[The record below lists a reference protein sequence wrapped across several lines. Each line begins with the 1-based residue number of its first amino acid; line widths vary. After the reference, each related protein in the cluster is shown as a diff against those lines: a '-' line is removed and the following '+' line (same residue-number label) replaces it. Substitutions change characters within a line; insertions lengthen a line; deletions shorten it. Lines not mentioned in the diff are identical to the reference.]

1 MVIEIMIEQVKVE
14 ERIRANFEFMRY
26 LSSLLLMLQDSN
38 WKKEEKKELRD
49 YLNQK
54 YMDLMDENNRLYF
67 GLGIKKAT

>member
-1 MVIEIMIEQVKVE
+1 MIEMMIEQVKVE
-14 ERIRANFEFMRY
+14 ERIRANFEFMGY

-67 GLGIKKAT
+67 GLDIKRAT

>member
-1 MVIEIMIEQVKVE
+1 MVIEMMIEQVKVE
-14 ERIRANFEFMRY
+14 ERIRVNFEFMGY

-67 GLGIKKAT
+67 GLDIKRAT

>member
-1 MVIEIMIEQVKVE
+1 MMIEQVKVE
-14 ERIRANFEFMRY
+14 ERIRVNFEFMGY

-67 GLGIKKAT
+67 GLDIKRAT

>member
-1 MVIEIMIEQVKVE
+1 MMIEQVKVE
-14 ERIRANFEFMRY
+14 ERIRVNFEFMGY

-67 GLGIKKAT
+67 RLDIKRAT

>member
-1 MVIEIMIEQVKVE
+1 MVIEMMIEQVKVE
-14 ERIRANFEFMRY
+14 ERIRVNFEFMGY

>member
-1 MVIEIMIEQVKVE
+1 MMIEQVKVE

-54 YMDLMDENNRLYF
+54 YMDLIDENNRLYF

>member
-1 MVIEIMIEQVKVE
+1 MMIEQVKVE

>member
-1 MVIEIMIEQVKVE
+1 MIEMMIEQVKVE

>member
-1 MVIEIMIEQVKVE
+1 MIEQVKVE

>member
-1 MVIEIMIEQVKVE
+1 MIEMMIEQVKVE

-54 YMDLMDENNRLYF
+54 YMDLIDENNRLYF
-67 GLGIKKAT
+67 GLDIKRAT

>member
-1 MVIEIMIEQVKVE
+1 MIEIMIEQVKVE